1 MLQPRRVLL
10 ADDDLNVR
18 SGVEELLSPLG
29 LEILHADTGSEAL
42 EIARQRLSDLHLLLL
57 DLHMPGMTGLDVMT
71 SLRSEAERRL
81 EDERRVETQVR
92 LGVGAREPRLRLPPC
107 ILYSAEASE
116 ELRSRALALGAWAF
130 LRKPVAPHALRG
142 EVLRALQSAG

>member
-29 LEILHADTGSEAL
+29 LEIVHADTGSEAF
-42 EIARQRLSDLHLLLL
+42 EIARERLRDLHLLLL

-71 SLRSEAERRL
+71 SLRDEAARALGPGRRF
-81 EDERRVETQVR
+81 
-92 LGVGAREPRLRLPPC
+92 PPC

-130 LRKPVAPHALRG
+130 LRKPVVPHALRG
-142 EVLRALQSAG
+142 EVLRALESAG

>member
-29 LEILHADTGSEAL
+29 LEIVRADNGSEAF
-42 EIARQRLSDLHLLLL
+42 EIARERLSDLHLLLL

-71 SLRSEAERRL
+71 SLRDEAARA
-81 EDERRVETQVR
+81 
-92 LGVGAREPRLRLPPC
+92 LGPGLRFPPC

-130 LRKPVAPHALRG
+130 LRKPVVPHALRG
-142 EVLRALQSAG
+142 EVLRALESAG

>member
-18 SGVEELLSPLG
+18 SGVEELLAPLG

-81 EDERRVETQVR
+81 E
-92 LGVGAREPRLRLPPC
+92 VGAREPRLRLPPC

>member
-29 LEILHADTGSEAL
+29 LEILRAESGSEAL
-42 EIARQRLSDLHLLLL
+42 EIARERLSELHLLLL

-71 SLRSEAERRL
+71 SLRSEAERRF
-81 EDERRVETQVR
+81 EVSRRE
-92 LGVGAREPRLRLPPC
+92 LRLPPC